1 MPLID
6 LTEELTFKIK
16 HYDDSVYEQV
26 LEQFFDTLGYCINVV
41 DKASKNHAVGI
52 NSYIVMLN
60 HKKSEFT
67 VEIPETFPNIIFKL
81 KKSKSLKLS
90 ANHRDEIL
98 SFVLSAHTFVA
109 IAKRIKTFLDLEKE
123 SVGKNA
129 EFKEGFVY
137 FNLKGVELFVDP
149 VQKLTEE
156 FNIKFE
162 TVTENGQLFFKVP
175 VERLMQLGYTNT
187 EISTIMHL
195 IISAFKYV
203 YTVESC
209 GQDFIKRCQ
218 LKAELEKWKNTAIHS
233 VDEILKNR

>member
-6 LTEELTFKIK
+6 LTEELTFRIK

-26 LEQFFDTLGYCINVV
+26 LEQLFDTLGYCVSV
-41 DKASKNHAVGI
+41 TDKASKNHAIGI

-67 VEIPETFPNIIFKL
+67 VEIPETFPETIFKF
-81 KKSKSLKLS
+81 KRSKILKLS
-90 ANHRDEIL
+90 DNHKDEIL
-98 SFVLSAHTFVA
+98 AFALSAHTFVS

-129 EFKEGFVY
+129 LFKNGFVY
-137 FNLKGVELFVDP
+137 FNLKGVELFVEP

-156 FNIKFE
+156 FYVKFD
-162 TVTENGQLFFKVP
+162 TVYENGQLYFRVP

-218 LKAELEKWKNTAIHS
+218 LKAELEKWKKTAVHA